1 MAGRDLPTE
10 LLFSAAFP
18 LPFRV
23 LSLAGLGILGW
34 AINIHGLHL
43 AGIDARSVLDLD
55 SYDPRHARRTLAAG
69 DRRGTGWKYFNSP
82 VSIYRPVYSLFVAWA
97 AWATTNW
104 LLYRYATFADLDR
117 VDTFKFI
124 PAIASLVVTMV
135 LISPSNVF
143 QKAERDRF
151 LHAIRRC
158 LFPSARRVH
167 FADVVFADVFTSFA
181 KVLGD
186 LWYSFW
192 MLMPGGSLL
201 VLPAQDGWRRW
212 ILPTL
217 MSLPYLV
224 RFRQCLIDYRAPGN
238 TSARPLYNALKY
250 ATSFP
255 VIYLS
260 AAQRIVVSE
269 LRAVKGDVVVH
280 QAWHGEHALFRLWLF
295 AAIVNSLYS
304 FWWDVTHDWGFDL
317 LIPSS
322 ASEGVPHRPRRTSS
336 PPRPLLLPSLQSPIT
351 ILTPSPTLPVVDTS
365 NDPLLAHERPHP
377 GLRSALSW
385 HPYGLRSRLLFPL
398 PVYPFAIVADLVLRL
413 TWSAKLSSHLHAYAD
428 GDLVIFCFELA
439 EVVRRWMWVFL
450 RVEWELVKDGRDG
463 HVRSPPLGPTLGLGD
478 EDYEMVAS
486 NQHKD
491 GHGASGD

>member
-1 MAGRDLPTE
+1 M
-10 LLFSAAFP
+10 
-18 LPFRV
+18 
-23 LSLAGLGILGW
+23 
-34 AINIHGLHL
+34 
-43 AGIDARSVLDLD
+43 
-55 SYDPRHARRTLAAG
+55 
-69 DRRGTGWKYFNSP
+69 
-82 VSIYRPVYSLFVAWA
+82 
-97 AWATTNW
+97 
-104 LLYRYATFADLDR
+104 
-117 VDTFKFI
+117 
-124 PAIASLVVTMV
+124 
-135 LISPSNVF
+135 
-143 QKAERDRF
+143 
-151 LHAIRRC
+151 
-158 LFPSARRVH
+158 
-167 FADVVFADVFTSFA
+167 
-181 KVLGD
+181 
-186 LWYSFW
+186 
-192 MLMPGGSLL
+192 
-201 VLPAQDGWRRW
+201 
-212 ILPTL
+212 
-217 MSLPYLV
+217 
-224 RFRQCLIDYRAPGN
+224 
-238 TSARPLYNALKY
+238 
-250 ATSFP
+250 
-255 VIYLS
+255 
-260 AAQRIVVSE
+260 
-269 LRAVKGDVVVH
+269 
-280 QAWHGEHALFRLWLF
+280 
-295 AAIVNSLYS
+295 NSLYS